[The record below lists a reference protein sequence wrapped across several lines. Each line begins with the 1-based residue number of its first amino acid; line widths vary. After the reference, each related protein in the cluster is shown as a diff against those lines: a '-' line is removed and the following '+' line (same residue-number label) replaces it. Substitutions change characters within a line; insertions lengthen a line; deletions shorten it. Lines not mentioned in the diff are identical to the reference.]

1 MAGLRRNFNKD
12 ERCLNLKKDEIVI
25 VEHAD
30 WSNDRMRN
38 SFAILQ
44 CSCTQNGM
52 LMQWTMEG
60 GNNNF
65 LYVPDMLNPKIASDF
80 LVIFASM
87 RS

>member
-52 LMQWTMEG
+52 LLQWTMEG
-60 GNNNF
+60 GNSRF
-65 LYVPDMLNPKIASDF
+65 LYVKTHQIYAAIESPLN
-80 LVIFASM
+80 
-87 RS
+87 